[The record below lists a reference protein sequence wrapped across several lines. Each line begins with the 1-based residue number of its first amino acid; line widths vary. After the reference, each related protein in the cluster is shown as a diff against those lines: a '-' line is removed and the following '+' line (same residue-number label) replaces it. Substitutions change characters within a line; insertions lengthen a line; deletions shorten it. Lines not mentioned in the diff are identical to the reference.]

1 MNGEVFDG
9 LISFS
14 FQRQR
19 SGKRRISR
27 TEFLGHWANWDL
39 AQERGAVQARVLG
52 STGVCGG
59 GGER

>member
-1 MNGEVFDG
+1 MNGEVCRLDLVLF
-9 LISFS
+9 

-27 TEFLGHWANWDL
+27 TEFLEHWANWDL
-39 AQERGAVQARVLG
+39 AQEQGAVQARVPG
-52 STGVCGG
+52 STGVRGG